1 MDHNSIN
8 RQAEK
13 QLVERILQGD
23 SRAFEAVIKSTER
36 LVGQIVGRM
45 IGNAE
50 DRKDIIQDIYLNTFK
65 HLPGFRHAAR
75 LSTWIGHIAYNT
87 CLNFLEKRR
96 LILPGENF
104 LPEEEEN
111 AQASNAIESLIAHK
125 QLTAI
130 LSEKLALLPPVYRTL
145 IVLFHQEAMSYSE
158 IGEITSLPEGTVKSY
173 LFRARKQLKEHV
185 LTAYK
190 KDEL

>member
-1 MDHNSIN
+1 MDDNSIN

-13 QLVERILQGD
+13 QLVERILRGD
-23 SRAFEAVIKSTER
+23 SRAFGAVVKGSER

-50 DRKDIIQDIYLNTFK
+50 DRKDIIQDIYLNAFK

-75 LSTWIGHIAYNT
+75 LSTWIGRIAYNT

-96 LILPGENF
+96 LFLPGENF
-104 LPEEEEN
+104 HPEEDEN
-111 AQASNAIESLIAHK
+111 TQTSNPTESLIIHK

-145 IVLFHQEAMSYSE
+145 IVLYHQEAMSYSE
-158 IGEITSLPEGTVKSY
+158 IGEIMSLPEGTVKSY
-173 LFRARKQLKEHV
+173 LFRARQQLKTHV
-185 LTAYK
+185 LTDYK